1 MTPWRELMIDRY
13 GSALRGYLAGRSEA
27 ALVNAYDLGRSA
39 MEHLMGVLDMVAVH
53 QRVLT
58 DVLLDEVDPI
68 RSMRTTEAAAEF
80 LAECL
85 GPFEM
90 AMRGYQEAN
99 AALRVR
105 TETLEQH
112 VSTVS
117 HELHTPLT
125 MIQGFSELLLTRALS
140 PDRSN
145 EALRQINSAATRLC
159 RLIDDLL
166 SVSRI
171 ESGRLTV
178 RAGPVDLSEVIDEVL
193 AVLQTDREVDVHL
206 EPGLPPLMADRDMT
220 VQVMTNLVS
229 NALKYS
235 PPGQQV
241 SVRARRNHSSVEVEV
256 EDQGIGMT
264 EDEAARIFGKFFRV
278 DREEVREAGGTGL
291 GLYITKQLIERQG
304 GRITVRSEPGR
315 GSTFLF
321 SLPAASEQA
330 ARASQAP
337 LLL

>member
-1 MTPWRELMIDRY
+1 MIPWRDLLIERY
-13 GSALRGYLAGRSEA
+13 RSALQSYLAGRNET
-27 ALVNAYDLGRSA
+27 ALVKAYELGRSA
-39 MEHLMGVLDMVAVH
+39 MEHRMGLLDVIAVH

-58 DVLLDEVDPI
+58 GVLLDEADPI
-68 RSMRTTEAAAEF
+68 RSTRASEGSAEF

-99 AALRVR
+99 TALRVR
-105 TETLEQH
+105 TETLEYH

-125 MIQGFSELLLTRALS
+125 TIQGFSELLLTRAFS
-140 PDRSN
+140 PEKSL
-145 EALRQINSAATRLC
+145 EAIRHINAAATRLC

-178 RAGPVDLSEVIDEVL
+178 RATPIDVADVVHEVL
-193 AVLQTDREVDVHL
+193 AGFPVDRGIEVDL
-206 EPGLPPLMADRDMT
+206 EGDLPAVMADRDMV
-220 VQVMTNLVS
+220 VQILVNLVS

-235 PPGQQV
+235 SPDAPV
-241 SVRARRNHSSVEVEV
+241 SVRGRRIDTTVNIAV
-256 EDQGIGMT
+256 EDRGIGMT
-264 EDEAARIFGKFFRV
+264 TDDAGRVFGKFFRV

-291 GLYITKQLIERQG
+291 GLYITKQLVDRQG
-304 GRITVRSEPGR
+304 GRITVLSQPGR
-315 GSTFLF
+315 GSTFSF
-321 SLPAASEQA
+321 TLPVAAEQVA
-330 ARASQAP
+330 KVS
-337 LLL
+337 

>member
-1 MTPWRELMIDRY
+1 MRPWREVLVDRY
-13 GSALRGYLAGRSEA
+13 RSALRDYLAGRNET
-27 ALVNAYDLGRSA
+27 ALVQAYDLGRLA
-39 MEHLMGVLDMVAVH
+39 MEQLFGVLDMVAVH
-53 QRVLT
+53 QRALT
-58 DVLLDEVDPI
+58 DALLEESDPI
-68 RSMRTTEAAAEF
+68 RGVGTTEAAAEF

-90 AMRGYQEAN
+90 AMRGYREAN
-99 AALRVR
+99 TALRVR

-125 MIQGFSELLLTRALS
+125 MIQGFSELLLTRALTPEKS
-140 PDRSN
+140 H

-178 RAGPVDLSEVIDEVL
+178 RAAPIVVADVVREVVAGFQTERNIEVDLDP
-193 AVLQTDREVDVHL
+193 D
-206 EPGLPPLMADRDMT
+206 LPPLMADRDMM
-220 VQVMTNLVS
+220 VQILTNLLS

-235 PPGQQV
+235 PPQAPV
-241 SVRARRNHSSVEVEV
+241 SVHARQDDATVEVAV
-256 EDQGIGMT
+256 KDLGIGMT
-264 EDEAARIFGKFFRV
+264 DAESGRIFGKFFRV
-278 DREEVREAGGTGL
+278 DRDEVREAGGTGL
-291 GLYITKQLIERQG
+291 GLYITKQLVERQG

-321 SLPAASEQA
+321 ALPAASEQA
-330 ARASQAP
+330 ARAS
-337 LLL
+337 